1 MHGLLESKK
10 GNNLCQLKQLCRKK
24 KPEEKTQHA
33 LLKDLERLM
42 KSSEAGEQNNPALK
56 SCGGHT
62 PKTKRKHIAITVS
75 YQIRDENQ
83 TATA

>member
-1 MHGLLESKK
+1 
-10 GNNLCQLKQLCRKK
+10 
-24 KPEEKTQHA
+24 
-33 LLKDLERLM
+33 M